1 MWEALAVSEH
11 PSAARIRELFAAF
24 EKGDLATITAVIPED
39 AVWHFPGR
47 RGKLAGDHV
56 GREAILR
63 FLLQVPAL
71 TGGTFH
77 LALEHVVADDTR
89 AAVFFHG
96 SGERNGK
103 RLDNPTVLRIHL
115 RDGRAQEIWEYVWD
129 LDHVEA
135 FWA

>member
-115 RDGRAQEIWEYVWD
+115 RDGRVQEIAVSE
-129 LDHVEA
+129 
-135 FWA
+135 